1 MIQANTPSPA
11 AHRGRKGNQEW
22 GEPPDMDQDSR
33 NTALIPTRRKGSF
46 PARTV
51 EDSRTGQLTQRD
63 TLMIR
68 RSVLKAGGKCLS
80 RIRKGIHSEGFSLV
94 SEAKDEVQL
103 QPL

>member
-1 MIQANTPSPA
+1 
-11 AHRGRKGNQEW
+11 
-22 GEPPDMDQDSR
+22 MDQDSR
-33 NTALIPTRRKGSF
+33 NTALIPIRRKGSF
-46 PARTV
+46 PTRTV
-51 EDSRTGQLTQRD
+51 EESRTGQLTQRD